1 MGNVL
6 ADSWE
11 TYREHIGLV
20 LLFSIPFIIAFLI
33 PLLAPLPT
41 YISSG
46 GIFLRSASVFLNLSA
61 FGLGVIIISL
71 FLALLFLSFAFVAIN
86 LIVKAKR
93 THTKVSGSVIR
104 DLEKYT
110 GRVFV
115 ILLIYAAVLIAVEIS
130 SYFVGLQGIA
140 TPVVGFF
147 LFIAMFYAPAAV
159 VLENK
164 RVLAAIRQSAR
175 LVAREPQYFLLWAVA
190 IVAVV
195 SVLDFVLI
203 GLTGALM
210 GPAGTTFSSYA
221 LLVVNS
227 LFVLPYFVIY
237 QAEAYMRRFSLLKH

>member
-1 MGNVL
+1 MANVFE
-6 ADSWE
+6 ASWE
-11 TYREHIGLV
+11 TYKEHIGLV

-61 FGLGVIIISL
+61 VGLGVIIIAL
-71 FLALLFLSFAFVAIN
+71 FLALLFLSFAFVAIT

-93 THTKVSGSVIR
+93 THTKVSSTVMR

-115 ILLIYAAVLIAVEIS
+115 VLLVYAAVLIAVELLS
-130 SYFVGLQGIA
+130 FLVGLQGLA
-140 TPVVGFF
+140 TPIVGFF
-147 LFIAMFYAPAAV
+147 LFIAIFYAPAAV

-164 RVLAAIRQSAR
+164 GVSAALKQSAR
-175 LVAREPQYFLLWAVA
+175 LVAKEPQYFLMWTVA
-190 IVAVV
+190 IAIVI
-195 SVLDFVLI
+195 SVLDFILI

-210 GPAGTTFSSYA
+210 GPAGTLFSGYL

>member
-1 MGNVL
+1 MANVL
-6 ADSWE
+6 VDSWE
-11 TYREHIGLV
+11 TYKEHIGLV

-61 FGLGVIIISL
+61 AELGVIIISL

-93 THTKVSGSVIR
+93 THTKVSSSVIR

-115 ILLIYAAVLIAVEIS
+115 ILLVYAAVLIAVEILS
-130 SYFVGLQGIA
+130 FFVGLQGIA
-140 TPVVGFF
+140 TPIVGFF
-147 LFIAMFYAPAAV
+147 LFVTVFYAPAAV

-164 RVLAAIRQSAR
+164 GVFAALRQSAR
-175 LVAREPQYFLLWAVA
+175 LVVKEPQYFVLWAVA
-190 IVAVV
+190 IAIVI

-203 GLTGALM
+203 ALTGAAM
-210 GPAGTTFSSYA
+210 GPSGTLFSGYL